1 MQKNAAFAA
10 AEVERRGRWGRDFWA
25 GIVMSPEEE
34 TALKAAE
41 RDLERATKAVK
52 EHRRLTEGVKA
63 WLEKTMTELGFEFPK
78 REEAEREEE
87 RGTPAWQRKPGV
99 EELLNYLHVPF
110 EK

>member
-34 TALKAAE
+34 MALEAAE
-41 RDLERATKAVK
+41 EDLEKAKKAVK
-52 EHRRLTEGVKA
+52 KHRDLTEGVKA